1 MALVARSPAPERNG
15 RERLR
20 VSNMY
25 PANVGAIDRRVIR
38 EKLLIPMAVAV
49 SSGSTMPVAK
59 DCRMGMLN
67 MMIVLRAIRRATA
80 NWYKLVTEKA
90 AVSPAVRRRE
100 AIIVRTSPNRSTILG
115 ISR

>member
-1 MALVARSPAPERNG
+1 MAFAAMSPAPERNG

-25 PANVGAIDRRVIR
+25 PATVGAIERRVIR

-59 DCRMGMLN
+59 DCRMGIVN
-67 MMIVLRAIRRATA
+67 MMMVLRAIRRATA
-80 NWYKLVTEKA
+80 NGSDLSPKKL
-90 AVSPAVRRRE
+90 P
-100 AIIVRTSPNRSTILG
+100 
-115 ISR
+115 